1 VSPLRVGDRVQL
13 QPGQCAP
20 QVGTVVEI
28 VARHLPP
35 GRRTVQI
42 AWDDHPAILP
52 YLWWRE
58 DGCQRV
64 GLVRV
69 TETEEA

>member
-1 VSPLRVGDRVQL
+1 MIPLRVGDRVQL

-35 GRRTVQI
+35 WRRTVQVDLG
-42 AWDDHPAILP
+42 AGLV
-52 YLWWRE
+52 LWWRE
-58 DGCQRV
+58 AGCQRV

-69 TETEEA
+69 TETADKED